1 MSEILIPKESEYILT
16 AIYNEFLKTSK
27 LTNHPLVNLTPRVAI
42 LG

>member
-27 LTNHPLVNLTPRVAI
+27 LTNHSLANPLLLVPSTE
-42 LG
+42 